1 MMPSLE
7 DSEDCLEQEI
17 YIDAETDGYDGV
29 KPRHDYPTYLKA
41 YIAGCRRKLQ
51 ELQQQLAQFEH
62 ETAWLDE
69 F

>member
-1 MMPSLE
+1 MMPPLQ
-7 DSEDCLEQEI
+7 DSEYCLEREI

-29 KPRHDYPTYLKA
+29 KPKHDYPTYLQA

-51 ELQQQLAQFEH
+51 ELQQQLAQFER